1 MISPEQA
8 QYFFTNTEDAVCV
21 ISSSGELQYANPSAE
36 KLFGLQAG
44 IKMKIWNAV
53 PYVEGNDDLIQLFI
67 DAVSNKV
74 ATHEAIVD
82 YVNNEGVVSN
92 LHIRM
97 TCYNN
102 NDQVV
107 YLIVITNMTQLFK
120 VNSALVRYTSPDIAD
135 YALATAEGQ
144 KSGGQT
150 KNVTIMMSDLR
161 GFTALGAKLPAEEL
175 ITVLNHYFAA
185 MVAVIQ
191 KYGGTVIEF
200 LGDGIFVVFGAP
212 KDLEDHAVNAVK
224 CAVEMQSALHAVND
238 WNRENGY
245 PELEMG
251 IGINT
256 GNAVVGNIGSEKK
269 MKYGCMGSVVNIT
282 GRLESLTIGGQ
293 VFITE
298 NTRKLISSDL
308 AIVSESSFLPKGAP
322 EELKY
327 YEIEGI
333 EDLHIG
339 DGSSREII
347 WQEDSEEISY
357 QFFVLEEKKV
367 GVETLSGKVIRI
379 SSNKRFALL
388 ATDAKLSEK
397 QNIMLRKDNECVY
410 AKIIRE
416 DAEGFVICFTSSPQI
431 VTA

>member
-1 MISPEQA
+1 M
-8 QYFFTNTEDAVCV
+8 
-21 ISSSGELQYANPSAE
+21 
-36 KLFGLQAG
+36 
-44 IKMKIWNAV
+44 
-53 PYVEGNDDLIQLFI
+53 
-67 DAVSNKV
+67 
-74 ATHEAIVD
+74 
-82 YVNNEGVVSN
+82 
-92 LHIRM
+92 
-97 TCYNN
+97 
-102 NDQVV
+102 
-107 YLIVITNMTQLFK
+107 
-120 VNSALVRYTSPDIAD
+120 
-135 YALATAEGQ
+135 
-144 KSGGQT
+144 
-150 KNVTIMMSDLR
+150 
-161 GFTALGAKLPAEEL
+161 
-175 ITVLNHYFAA
+175 
-185 MVAVIQ
+185 
-191 KYGGTVIEF
+191 
-200 LGDGIFVVFGAP
+200 GDGIFVVFGAP

-388 ATDAKLSEK
+388 ATDAKLREK
-397 QNIMLRKDNECVY
+397 QNIMLRKDNECIY

>member
-82 YVNNEGVVSN
+82 YVNNEGEVSN

-308 AIVSESSFLPKGAP
+308 AIISESSFLPKGAP

-388 ATDAKLSEK
+388 ATDAKLREK
-397 QNIMLRKDNECVY
+397 QNIMLRKDNECIY

-431 VTA
+431 VTT

>member
-102 NDQVV
+102 NNQVV

-308 AIVSESSFLPKGAP
+308 AIISESSFLPKGAP

-388 ATDAKLSEK
+388 ATDAKLREK
-397 QNIMLRKDNECVY
+397 QNIMLRKDNECIY

>member
-21 ISSSGELQYANPSAE
+21 ISSSGDLQYANPSAE

-308 AIVSESSFLPKGAP
+308 AIISESSFLPKGAP

-388 ATDAKLSEK
+388 ATDAKLREK
-397 QNIMLRKDNECVY
+397 QNIMLRKDNECIY

-431 VTA
+431 VTT

>member
-308 AIVSESSFLPKGAP
+308 AIISESSFLPKGAP

-388 ATDAKLSEK
+388 ATDAKLREK
-397 QNIMLRKDNECVY
+397 QNIMLRKDNECIY